1 MIRYFWYWLL
11 FFAPTKSHRDFC
23 LIGALAPHLAVI
35 RDGMVADWQLSMYAT
50 LTTWDV
56 HFPSSWYVQATGHNA
71 KWIAIR

>member
-11 FFAPTKSHRDFC
+11 LFAPKNRP
-23 LIGALAPHLAVI
+23 IGALAPHLAVI